1 MEDSVMDI
9 ASAPDAAALAA
20 PQARQE
26 QASKTVSG
34 YLGEKGL
41 EWKAVYDK
49 ERPLTLL
56 ELPVDILRL
65 IVKEITHTND
75 LTALALT
82 SSALYN
88 LAVPLIYSR
97 FDIVWP
103 DGIVAPSESKSVD
116 ALTYG
121 LSTLC
126 LGSAFARTTRKVYR
140 PSASPLA
147 KFAGNEYAKYTK
159 KFSLGN
165 GPNDWVAEYMITKE
179 SGKMLGTLVAIA
191 VAKMKN
197 LETFVWDMPTGVL
210 SDIFM
215 ALSSLEDQTDNDC
228 KLNRVWIRWHDNSE
242 NLAVGPSSSNPAAMS
257 GAPAVVP
264 LGSQLTPIGIMLPPT
279 ASHPPPRPAI
289 SYLEYHCEYPTFSV
303 LPPLKSL
310 TVLDI
315 DELGYLDEI
324 AVLLERSKDC
334 LQELRIGIAAKAAH
348 KDFVQTWDGPG
359 LKQIDHR
366 ARWPGE
372 SSIGERRLGGVL
384 GVLVGKIYDIKKRR
398 SQRGMEKPAAD
409 ALVVEV
415 PASPITPVST
425 EIEIQHDA
433 ASTVGE
439 IASSHP
445 EIQQV
450 DEAVAGRAKAQTPV
464 RTERQSRSSPG
475 GRRRLDGKL
484 KLQTLELERVP
495 LSLQVCRLAFDWSL
509 LSSLTLLDCAQHE
522 SLWKMLRKQFQ
533 PSALSF
539 GAPPNNKQQASAPL
553 QYHLALKYIHT
564 DTTSPSLI
572 TFIKE
577 TLAPNTLEVLFL
589 QDRRRGHPGPPTV
602 MIDHIFKGALKRH
615 RSSLQKLLL
624 DSSAKLTAPSTTAVA
639 DAIRW
644 RNWVLTT
651 EMVLYI
657 TSGRM
662 CNLKELAVSL
672 DYKDWVTLP
681 LMSDGT
687 VKSYANMGSQH
698 TFLQRLPNVPQ
709 LRSINIPHIA
719 DYVTN
724 TFEPRELAHQI
735 ADIITLRPEIRLCY
749 AGIGAKCFEILEA
762 CDAGSSPGASG
773 TSSPYVMVDSVA
785 HGQLHGSGT
794 NDNGAAADHEGED
807 EEDTTDE
814 EDDEGEDDDSEESE
828 DEEDDNTPTTGT
840 SDPDEM
846 QSDNEAAEHD
856 DDSDDDG
863 FVEPDNGRVS
873 LRLREILFYDDKVA
887 IFRARH
893 GKL

>member
-1 MEDSVMDI
+1 
-9 ASAPDAAALAA
+9 
-20 PQARQE
+20 
-26 QASKTVSG
+26 
-34 YLGEKGL
+34 
-41 EWKAVYDK
+41 
-49 ERPLTLL
+49 
-56 ELPVDILRL
+56 
-65 IVKEITHTND
+65 
-75 LTALALT
+75 
-82 SSALYN
+82 
-88 LAVPLIYSR
+88 LIYSR

-103 DGIVAPSESKSVD
+103 DGHIASTESKSVD

-126 LGSAFARTTRKVYR
+126 LGSAFARTTRKVLR
-140 PSASPLA
+140 PTAPPLA

-215 ALSSLEDQTDNDC
+215 ALSSLGDQTDNDC

-242 NLAVGPSSSNPAAMS
+242 NLAVVPLSSNPGAMQ

-264 LGSQLTPIGIMLPPT
+264 LGSQLTPIGIMLPPS
-279 ASHPPPRPAI
+279 ANHPPPRPAI
-289 SYLEYHCEYPTFSV
+289 PYSEYHCEYPTFSV

-315 DELGYLDEI
+315 DELGYLDET

-334 LQELRIGIAAKAAH
+334 LQELRIGISTKAAH

-372 SSIGERRLGGVL
+372 STIGERRLGGVL

-398 SQRGMEKPAAD
+398 LPRGMKPAAE
-409 ALVVEV
+409 AVVVEV
-415 PASPITPVST
+415 PASPVTSVST
-425 EIEIQHDA
+425 EIENQQDA
-433 ASTVGE
+433 SPVIGE
-439 IASSHP
+439 ATSPNPSEHP
-445 EIQQV
+445 QA
-450 DEAVAGRAKAQTPV
+450 DDAVTGRVKTQLPI
-464 RTERQSRSSPG
+464 RTERQSKSSPG

-495 LSLQVCRLAFDWSL
+495 LSLQVCRLAFDWAT

-533 PSALSF
+533 PTPLGSGLGLAS
-539 GAPPNNKQQASAPL
+539 NRQQTSPPL

-564 DTTSPSLI
+564 DTTSPALI
-572 TFIKE
+572 TFLKE

-589 QDRRRGHPGPPTV
+589 QDRRRSHPGPPTV
-602 MIDHIFKGALKRH
+602 MVDHIFKGALKRH

-624 DSSAKLTAPSTTAVA
+624 DSSAKSASQGTAAVA

-644 RNWVLTT
+644 RNWALST

-662 CNLKELAVSL
+662 SSLKELAVSL
-672 DYKDWVTLP
+672 DYKDWV
-681 LMSDGT
+681 G
-687 VKSYANMGSQH
+687 Y
-698 TFLQRLPNVPQ
+698 FLWTK
-709 LRSINIPHIA
+709 A
-719 DYVTN
+719 
-724 TFEPRELAHQI
+724 
-735 ADIITLRPEIRLCY
+735 
-749 AGIGAKCFEILEA
+749 
-762 CDAGSSPGASG
+762 
-773 TSSPYVMVDSVA
+773 
-785 HGQLHGSGT
+785 
-794 NDNGAAADHEGED
+794 
-807 EEDTTDE
+807 
-814 EDDEGEDDDSEESE
+814 
-828 DEEDDNTPTTGT
+828 
-840 SDPDEM
+840 
-846 QSDNEAAEHD
+846 
-856 DDSDDDG
+856 
-863 FVEPDNGRVS
+863 
-873 LRLREILFYDDKVA
+873 
-887 IFRARH
+887 
-893 GKL
+893 